1 MIVARSVR
9 SQAQT
14 MRRRIAE
21 ELGRVTRNGR
31 PRRRR
36 RNDRVSRNLEQAVEK
51 TKDAFRRNGSDPR

>member
-21 ELGRVTRNGR
+21 ELGRVTRNRR